1 MKEEVCQVRF
11 FIDEKGVPYDVK
23 IEKCPKVFHAEI
35 QSKAYKARFY
45 PLKSN
50 GKSIKGC
57 CASIRFKLRRPLSTV
72 VLATTP
78 LRRTAPPHPL
88 NQPRPPPPNQE
99 VPRWKNSDSSK
110 RSPQRAC
117 P

>member
-1 MKEEVCQVRF
+1 MKAVHWSKVKNKRMPQFKFPEAAKALNMKEVCQVRF

-50 GKSIKGC
+50 
-57 CASIRFKLRRPLSTV
+57 A
-72 VLATTP
+72 
-78 LRRTAPPHPL
+78 
-88 NQPRPPPPNQE
+88 
-99 VPRWKNSDSSK
+99 
-110 RSPQRAC
+110 
-117 P
+117 

>member
-1 MKEEVCQVRF
+1 MGGVLGGQLGGTGVKAVHWSKVKNKRMPQFKFPEAAKALNMKEEVCQVRF

-50 GKSIKGC
+50 GKSIKGQFVL
-57 CASIRFKLRRPLSTV
+57 SIRFKLR
-72 VLATTP
+72 
-78 LRRTAPPHPL
+78 
-88 NQPRPPPPNQE
+88 
-99 VPRWKNSDSSK
+99 
-110 RSPQRAC
+110 
-117 P
+117 